1 MGCSSSRINL
11 KEDKPHKTLI
21 EKEIITKADD
31 IKIQLNSLIT
41 ENKGSIQ
48 RHYILIGKIG
58 SGTFGKVYKVQ
69 HIPTQQIRAM
79 KLVKRDTVNYQDDN
93 KKFLKEI
100 EMLSNLDH
108 PNIIKIY
115 EYFVDDLN
123 YYVITELATGGE
135 LYDKIAKLKHYSE
148 HEAAIIMK
156 QLLSAVCY
164 THSKGIVHRDL
175 KPENILLESDT
186 KGDLNIKL
194 IDFGTSNYY
203 ERNKKANKL
212 TLKVG
217 TPYYIAPEVLKK
229 DYNNKCD
236 MWSCGVIMYLL
247 LSGQP
252 PFDGIDEQS
261 IFVKVKEGNF
271 SFSGKEWRGISE
283 DAKDLITN
291 LLTYNY
297 KNRIDAEAALKH
309 NWIVKYSSRSV
320 KINDL
325 QTPFQNLRKFGAKL
339 KLQQATI
346 AFLVHHVSNSEMITE
361 LKTIF
366 KELDENGDGTL
377 SYDEIKNGFK
387 KYYKNEKIA
396 EKELEEIIKKI
407 DQDNNEYIEYEE
419 FIRATVNLDTLLTE
433 ENLKLAFGAF
443 DKDNSGVLDAEEIK
457 IALGLMDSDENDIIK
472 EIINEI
478 DQNGDGSISF
488 EEFKN
493 MMVKVLQ
500 EGGA

>member
-1 MGCSSSRINL
+1 MGCSGSRVKKEENLIN
-11 KEDKPHKTLI
+11 KTII
-21 EKEIITKADD
+21 EKEVITKEND
-31 IKIQLNSLIT
+31 IKILHNSLIIK
-41 ENKGSIQ
+41 NKGSIQ
-48 RHYILIGKIG
+48 KHYILLGKIG

-69 HIPTQQIRAM
+69 HLPTQQIRAM
-79 KLVKRDTVNYQDDN
+79 KLVKKDTVNYQDDN

-100 EMLSNLDH
+100 EMLSHLDH

-115 EYFVDDLN
+115 EYFIDDLN

-135 LYDKIAKLKHYSE
+135 LYDKIARLKHYSE

-156 QLLSAVCY
+156 QLLSSVCY
-164 THSKGIVHRDL
+164 IHSKGIVHRDL
-175 KPENILLESDT
+175 KPENILLESDM

-229 DYNNKCD
+229 DYNHKCD
-236 MWSCGVIMYLL
+236 LWSCGVIMYLL

-261 IFVKVKEGNF
+261 IFEKVKEGSF
-271 SFSGKEWRGISE
+271 SFTSREWKNVSE
-283 DAKDLITN
+283 DAKDLIN
-291 LLTYNY
+291 KLLTYNY
-297 KNRIDAEAALKH
+297 KNRIEAEEALKH
-309 NWIVKYSSRSV
+309 SWIVKFSSRSV

-339 KLQQATI
+339 KLQHATI
-346 AFLVHHVSNSEMITE
+346 AFLVHHVSNNEMIRE
-361 LKTIF
+361 LKAIF

-407 DQDNNEYIEYEE
+407 DQDNNEYIEWEE

-433 ENLKLAFGAF
+433 ENLKIAFKTF
-443 DKDNSGVLDAEEIK
+443 DKDNSGILDAEEIK
-457 IALGLMDSDENDIIK
+457 TALGIMDSDSEIIK

-478 DQNGDGSISF
+478 DQNGDGQISF
-488 EEFKN
+488 EEFRN

-500 EGGA
+500 QEVKE